1 MTFDHRSGMTGG
13 RARRAPKASRM
24 AAAVLTALGAVFACA
39 AQAGAEQRMA
49 LIPTQIIYPGEPLD
63 RSRLEMVPVTN
74 PNIAPGYVTSFE
86 EVDGLVSKRTLL
98 PGRIILTAALREEFA
113 VQRGSQV
120 RLVFSNGPLVI
131 TAGGSPLQDA
141 AIGDLIRVRNTD
153 SGVIVSGTVMADGTI
168 QVVAK

>member
-1 MTFDHRSGMTGG
+1 MTFDHKSGMTGRRPK
-13 RARRAPKASRM
+13 RARKSKRLSAVVL
-24 AAAVLTALGAVFACA
+24 AVLGVVWGVGPAN
-39 AQAGAEQRMA
+39 AEQPTA
-49 LIPTQIIYPGEPLD
+49 VIPTQIIYPGETID
-63 RSRLEMVPVTN
+63 RSRLEIVPVTN

-113 VQRGSQV
+113 VQRGSPV
-120 RLVFSNGPLVI
+120 RLVFNNGPLTI

-141 AIGDLIRVRNTD
+141 AVGDLIRVRNTD

>member
-1 MTFDHRSGMTGG
+1 MTFDHKSGMIRG
-13 RARRAPKASRM
+13 RARRARKGLRM
-24 AAAVLTALGAVFACA
+24 FSVVLAALGGVFSCAVQA
-39 AQAGAEQRMA
+39 AAEQRMA

-74 PNIAPGYVTSFE
+74 PNITPGYVTSYE

-98 PGRIILTAALREEFA
+98 PGRIILTAALREAFA

-120 RLVFSNGPLVI
+120 RLVFNNGPLTI